1 MCYYAANRLA
11 KVVWKHL
18 QTDASELYTFIQAF
32 GFGSYQEYVE
42 LLRLHVDSQNRI
54 EGGRDYDET
63 VCSWLRQR
71 LPPAGSSANAS
82 QGVMRYQVAAHMQNE
97 KKAGMNTVLILCS
110 TSSRVLNS

>member
-32 GFGSYQEYVE
+32 GFGSYQEYVD
-42 LLRLHVDSQNRI
+42 LLRLHVDSMGKKNTM
-54 EGGRDYDET
+54 EGRDYDKT

-71 LPPAGSSANAS
+71 LPPAIGSTNATK
-82 QGVMRYQVAAHMQNE
+82 GVMRYEVHF
-97 KKAGMNTVLILCS
+97 
-110 TSSRVLNS
+110 